1 MPNVELAI
9 GIGRAVM
16 KNEGRSAFTLFTH
29 LPIQVHFGP
38 GFESLRLSLR
48 QIGLHR
54 KICLRQIQRG
64 FVITHTL
71 SVFSKPSSCIGL
83 VRGDARF
90 ECIQRRKL
98 LLIAQLVSKPHRQPL
113 TIQIRRAR

>member
-1 MPNVELAI
+1 
-9 GIGRAVM
+9 M

-71 SVFSKPSSCIGL
+71 SVFRKPCRGIGL

-90 ECIQRRKL
+90 QRIKRRKFL
-98 LLIAQLVSKPHRQPL
+98 FIAQLVSKPHRQPL
-113 TIQIRRAR
+113 AIQIRRAC

>member
-16 KNEGRSAFTLFTH
+16 KNEGRPTLTLFTH
-29 LPIQVHFGP
+29 LPIQVHFSP
-38 GFESLRLSLR
+38 GFESLGLALR

-71 SVFSKPSSCIGL
+71 SVFSKPSGCSGL

-90 ECIQRRKL
+90 QR
-98 LLIAQLVSKPHRQPL
+98 IE
-113 TIQIRRAR
+113 